1 MQNEV
6 TQSMHNECN
15 QRLDI
20 LYRMHGEWINNIT
33 LNMCKNKGVTEEV
46 VSDLYLYLAEKCNP
60 KLFYKESYNLHY
72 VYMFLKTRA
81 LNLLKRNGKVQTLPE
96 NWDLVDNDYDI
107 EYDNRIE
114 RAYSD
119 VKEELENMKKRKG
132 WSSAV
137 IYSHYWMSDKT
148 FDEVSKEIGISKS
161 TTFLA
166 VKKTKLHLKNNIQNP
181 FENDK

>member
-1 MQNEV
+1 MNNEV
-6 TQSMHNECN
+6 TQSIQSECN
-15 QRLDI
+15 QRLDT

-33 LNMCKNKGVTEEV
+33 LNMCKNKVVTEEV

-72 VYMFLKTRA
+72 IYMFLKTRA

-96 NWDLVDNDYDI
+96 NPDWIDEEYDI

-114 RAYSD
+114 KAYED
-119 VKEELENMKKRKG
+119 VKEELESMKKKKG

-148 FDEVSKEIGISKS
+148 LDEVSKDIGISKS

-166 VKKTKLHLKNNIQNP
+166 VKKTKLHLKKNIQNP
-181 FENDK
+181 FEND

>member
-6 TQSMHNECN
+6 TQSMQTECN
-15 QRLDI
+15 QRLDT

-72 VYMFLKTRA
+72 IYFFLKTRA
-81 LNLLKRNGKVQTLPE
+81 LNMLKRNGKVSPLAE
-96 NWDLVDNDYDI
+96 NWDTIDEEYNIDYDTKVQI
-107 EYDNRIE
+107 AYDEVR
-114 RAYSD
+114 
-119 VKEELENMKKRKG
+119 EELDSMKKRKG
-132 WSSAV
+132 WSNAM
-137 IYSHYWMSDKT
+137 IYEHYWFSDKT
-148 FDEVSKEIGISKS
+148 LDEVSRDIGISKS

-166 VKKTKLHLKNNIQNP
+166 VKKVKKHLKNNIQNP
-181 FENDK
+181 FE

>member
-1 MQNEV
+1 MRNEV
-6 TQSMHNECN
+6 TGSMQSECN
-15 QRLDI
+15 QRLDT

-33 LNMCKNKGVTEEV
+33 LNMCKNKSVTEEV

-72 VYMFLKTRA
+72 IYMFLKTRA
-81 LNLLKRNGKVQTLPE
+81 LNLLKRNGKVQSLPE
-96 NWDLVDNDYDI
+96 NWDWIDEDYDI

-114 RAYSD
+114 RAYEE
-119 VKEELENMKKRKG
+119 VKDELESMKKRKG

-148 FDEVSKEIGISKS
+148 LDEVSKEIGISKS

-166 VKKTKLHLKNNIQNP
+166 VKKTKLHLKKNIQNP
-181 FENDK
+181 FQNE